1 MEGSKYM
8 CDNHLSTRF
17 RADKEHINIRLR
29 DLDKDAMAATSN
41 VLLFYAHRGSNH
53 WKIYPALHTESTC
66 KHIHVLT
73 TNGDNPHALT
83 PGAYVF
89 KTRRVLVNGS
99 LSKYSVISAVATVV

>member
-1 MEGSKYM
+1 
-8 CDNHLSTRF
+8 
-17 RADKEHINIRLR
+17 
-29 DLDKDAMAATSN
+29 MAATSN

-53 WKIYPALHTESTC
+53 WKIYPTLHTESTC

-73 TNGDNPHALT
+73 TNGDNPHALI